1 MLKKPCTVT
10 VGHPMSSPA
19 FLDPQLAVYTVIA
32 LIPNLLI
39 ILWAVAR
46 LSHDLRLL
54 KQKNSMLEDD
64 INLLDQSISSL
75 TLEFQAIR
83 QIENRKAGLLEKA
96 PQPAKTP

>member
-1 MLKKPCTVT
+1 MSFVT
-10 VGHPMSSPA
+10 L
-19 FLDPQLAVYTVIA
+19 LDPQLAVYTVIA

-39 ILWAVAR
+39 ILWVVAR

-64 INLLDQSISSL
+64 INLLDQSISNL

-83 QIENRKAGLLEKA
+83 QIENRKTGLPDRAGTPPPAKA
-96 PQPAKTP
+96 P

>member
-1 MLKKPCTVT
+1 
-10 VGHPMSSPA
+10 MSSV
-19 FLDPQLAVYTVIA
+19 FSLDPQMAVYTVIA

-54 KQKNSMLEDD
+54 KLRNSMLEDS
-64 INLLDQSISSL
+64 INLLDQSISNL

-83 QIENRKAGLLEKA
+83 QIENRKAGGLDRASSPQTAKA
-96 PQPAKTP
+96 P

>member
-1 MLKKPCTVT
+1 
-10 VGHPMSSPA
+10 
-19 FLDPQLAVYTVIA
+19 
-32 LIPNLLI
+32 
-39 ILWAVAR
+39 
-46 LSHDLRLL
+46 
-54 KQKNSMLEDD
+54 MLEDD